1 MLSNRIS
8 LALLATAMLAAGC
21 DQTGPSPG
29 NGLTLNNAKSADL
42 PYGDGPVSPIL
53 DSINRALRARGL
65 RLQVAR
71 AEYVLAPTA
80 RSPASGQVIFANDR
94 EKRLSS
100 RWVPGDERRLAD
112 GDRLTWL
119 NVDPFMAANTAAGP
133 LEVTPSVE
141 AAFGTWDE
149 QQCSSLDIVER
160 QWGGTTNPSILLD
173 LGGLPVNLFEA
184 DISVIGF
191 LPGEVFDSALGP
203 GSSENVLG
211 VTFTIVFTDGAG
223 NPTDIDRDGME
234 DTALKEMWFNN
245 DFTWTT
251 SGLGTDID
259 VETVVL
265 HESGHAVELGHF
277 GKIFGTL
284 GNLTLH
290 VAPRAVMNAII
301 LGTLRSPLGTD
312 NAAFCGKW
320 ASWPK

>member
-8 LALLATAMLAAGC
+8 LVLLATVMLATGC
-21 DQTGPSPG
+21 DQTSPSAGNGPS
-29 NGLTLNNAKSADL
+29 LNNAKSAGL

-119 NVDPFMAANTAAGP
+119 NVDPFMAANTAVGP

-251 SGLGTDID
+251 SGLGADID

-277 GKIFGTL
+277 GRIFGTL

-290 VAPRAVMNAII
+290 VAPRAVMNAVI